1 MRSFVSGNS
10 LPDKRGE
17 RRDEGLSPH
26 IHGLSYP
33 NPRNQ
38 ILILVLNLALATLN
52 VCAQSADDFFNTGAQ
67 AYLTN
72 NTATAR
78 EQVDKG
84 LKLYPNDI
92 KLKKLDQLLKQQ
104 KQQQQQ
110 QNQKNQQQQNQSQ
123 QNQSQSKEDQKKQQN
138 QKKQDEQKKQDQE
151 KKDQQKQ
158 EQQQQQK
165 QDKND
170 EKQQKEEPKPGEM
183 SPDEAKKL
191 LDSQKSDEKLLPAN
205 QNKQADRRHLKDW

>member
-1 MRSFVSGNS
+1 MPIAIA
-10 LPDKRGE
+10 L
-17 RRDEGLSPH
+17 
-26 IHGLSYP
+26 
-33 NPRNQ
+33 
-38 ILILVLNLALATLN
+38 LAFTTQTI
-52 VCAQSADDFFNTGAQ
+52 CAQSADDFFNTGAQ

-123 QNQSQSKEDQKKQQN
+123 QNQSQSKEDQKKRQD

-158 EQQQQQK
+158 DQQQDQK

-170 EKQQKEEPKPGEM
+170 EKQPPKDQQPTPGEM

-205 QNKQADRRHLKDW
+205 QNKQGDRKHLKDW

>member
-1 MRSFVSGNS
+1 MKLRLLIS
-10 LPDKRGE
+10 L
-17 RRDEGLSPH
+17 LS
-26 IHGLSYP
+26 IS
-33 NPRNQ
+33 
-38 ILILVLNLALATLN
+38 LALATLR
-52 VCAQSADDFFNTGAQ
+52 VCAQSADDFFHTGAQ

-84 LKLYPNDI
+84 LKQYPNDL
-92 KLKKLDQLLKQQ
+92 KLKKLDELLKQQ

-110 QNQKNQQQQNQSQ
+110 QQQKNQQQNQSQ
-123 QNQSQSKEDQKKQQN
+123 QNQSQSKEDQKKQQD

-158 EQQQQQK
+158 NQPQDQK

-170 EKQQKEEPKPGEM
+170 DKQPPKDQPTPGEM

-191 LDSQKSDEKLLPAN
+191 LDSQKADEKLLPPN
-205 QNKQADRRHLKDW
+205 QNKQGDRKHLKDW